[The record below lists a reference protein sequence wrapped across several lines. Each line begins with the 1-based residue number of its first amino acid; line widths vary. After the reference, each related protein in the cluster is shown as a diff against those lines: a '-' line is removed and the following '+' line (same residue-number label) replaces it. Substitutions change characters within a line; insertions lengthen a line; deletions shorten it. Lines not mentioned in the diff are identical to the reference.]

1 MSNYIYLDHAA
12 TTPVDPKVRKVMS
25 PFWNKQFGNS
35 SSVHRFGQEAGAA
48 ITKVRKQIADFLYC
62 QPEEIIFTSG
72 ATESNNLAIKGIAN
86 FALNLFQVQKKKV
99 LPHIIT
105 SGIEHPAVIESCFA
119 LERTG
124 ISTSYINANK
134 SGIVEIEQILD
145 AITDE
150 TILISL
156 MYVNNETGIVQNV
169 KALGKKLIIINKKRI
184 GDGLPRIYFHI
195 DAVQAMNYLNCRPD
209 HLEVD
214 LMSISGHKVCGPKG
228 IGLLYCRDKTPLL
241 RTMDGGTQ
249 ERTKRAGT
257 LNTPGIVGLGKAIEI
272 IAQTKKRSFSKVEDL
287 EKIILD
293 YVETNPKIILNTS
306 GERIPGLLNVRVQ
319 GIQNEDLL
327 IKLDLDGVGVSAG
340 SACSSGAIKASRV
353 LLNMGLTE
361 KESISSIRISIG
373 KVNTKREIKRVVKK
387 LDKIIKEWQ

>member
-1 MSNYIYLDHAA
+1 
-12 TTPVDPKVRKVMS
+12 
-25 PFWNKQFGNS
+25 
-35 SSVHRFGQEAGAA
+35 
-48 ITKVRKQIADFLYC
+48 
-62 QPEEIIFTSG
+62 
-72 ATESNNLAIKGIAN
+72 
-86 FALNLFQVQKKKV
+86 
-99 LPHIIT
+99 
-105 SGIEHPAVIESCFA
+105 
-119 LERTG
+119 
-124 ISTSYINANK
+124 
-134 SGIVEIEQILD
+134 
-145 AITDE
+145 
-150 TILISL
+150 
-156 MYVNNETGIVQNV
+156 
-169 KALGKKLIIINKKRI
+169 
-184 GDGLPRIYFHI
+184 
-195 DAVQAMNYLNCRPD
+195 
-209 HLEVD
+209 
-214 LMSISGHKVCGPKG
+214 MSISGHKVCGPKG